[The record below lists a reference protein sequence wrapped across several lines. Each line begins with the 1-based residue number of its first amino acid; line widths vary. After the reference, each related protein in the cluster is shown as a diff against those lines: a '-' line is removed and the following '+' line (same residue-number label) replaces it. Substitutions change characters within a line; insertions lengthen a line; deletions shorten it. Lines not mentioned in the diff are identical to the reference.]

1 MNTVLQGAW
10 AALLSRY
17 TGQDEVV
24 YGAVVAGRPAELTG
38 VEQMVGLF
46 INTLPVRVHVAGG
59 ERVSR
64 WLQQVQAAQVEM
76 REYEYSSLA
85 QIQGWS
91 GVNHGGGLFDSIF
104 VFENFPFESPIQNG
118 NGPIKISDYNFV
130 LHAHYP
136 FTISAISKSERVSF
150 QLDYDRTYFTDRV
163 INKILEDFE
172 STLHHI
178 AADPDADV
186 AGLVAALTEIESER
200 QKADQQKLESHRL
213 QKLKS
218 ARRRSTRGPN
228 QG

>member
-17 TGQDEVV
+17 TGCGEVV

-38 VEQMVGLF
+38 VEEMVGLF
-46 INTLPVRVHVAGG
+46 INTLPVRVQVRGA
-59 ERVSR
+59 ERVVN
-64 WLQQVQAAQVEM
+64 WLQQLQAAQVEM
-76 REYEYSSLA
+76 RQYEYSSLA
-85 QIQGWS
+85 QIQGLS

-104 VFENFPFESPIQNG
+104 VFENFPFESPVQNG
-118 NGPIKISDYNFV
+118 NGPLKITNYNFV

-136 FTISAISKSERVSF
+136 FTISAISSDKVSF
-150 QLDYDRTYFTDRV
+150 QLDYDRTYFSDRI

-178 AADPDADV
+178 AANPDVDV
-186 AGLVAALTEIESER
+186 ATLVAVLTKQESDR
-200 QKADQQKLESHRL
+200 QKADQQKLETNRL

-218 ARRRSTRGPN
+218 ARRRSTRGAVSV
-228 QG
+228 